1 MENTAHRAIAI
12 VGVGAVLPDAPN
24 VPAFWENVK
33 NSRYSVS
40 EVTPDRWD
48 PAFYYDPDPAAPD
61 KSYSKIGGW
70 VREHVWEPMK
80 WRMPIPP
87 RVVEGMDVAQ
97 KWGIA
102 CTREALE
109 DYGYPKRPFDP
120 DRTAVIL
127 GNAMAGERHYRTSFR
142 VFFPEC
148 AHELSESASFAAL
161 PVASR
166 DNITRELHDRMAH
179 LLPEIWEDSMPGELA
194 NCIAGRIANVF
205 NFHGPNYVVD
215 AACASAM
222 AAMSSAVEGLIA
234 NDFDVA
240 ITGGIDRN
248 MGAPTFV
255 KFCKIGALSATGT
268 RPYAQGADGFVMG
281 EGAAIFLLKRLAD
294 AERDGDNIYAVLRGI
309 GGASDGKGKGITA
322 PNPVGQ
328 KLSIERAWRN
338 AGLSPAT
345 ATLIEGHGTS
355 TPVGDLVEAQ
365 SLAGVL
371 SSYQLPRGSV
381 ALGSVKSN
389 IGHLKSAAGA
399 VGLLKTALALRDKVL
414 PPSLHCEH
422 PSPNI
427 DFDHSP
433 LSVNTELRPWTVP
446 ADSVRRAG
454 VSAFG
459 FGGTNFH
466 AVLEEYIPGKL
477 NGNGKRSVAVAAPPV
492 VVEKS
497 VSLA

>member
-1 MENTAHRAIAI
+1 
-12 VGVGAVLPDAPN
+12 
-24 VPAFWENVK
+24 
-33 NSRYSVS
+33 
-40 EVTPDRWD
+40 
-48 PAFYYDPDPAAPD
+48 
-61 KSYSKIGGW
+61 
-70 VREHVWEPMK
+70 MK
-80 WRMPIPP
+80 WRLPIPP
-87 RVVEGMDVAQ
+87 RVVDGMDVAQ

-166 DNITRELHDRMAH
+166 ENITRELHDRMAH
-179 LLPEIWEDSMPGELA
+179 LLPEITEDSMPGELA
-194 NCIAGRIANVF
+194 NCIAGRIANIF

-294 AERDGDNIYAVLRGI
+294 AERDGDKIYAVLRGM
-309 GGASDGKGKGITA
+309 GGSSDGKGKGITA
-322 PNPVGQ
+322 PNPIGQ
-328 KLSIERAWRN
+328 RLSIERGWEN

-345 ATLIEGHGTS
+345 ATLFEGHGTS
-355 TPVGDLVEAQ
+355 TRVGDVVEAQ
-365 SLAGVL
+365 SLVDVL
-371 SSYQLPRGSV
+371 S
-381 ALGSVKSN
+381 
-389 IGHLKSAAGA
+389 
-399 VGLLKTALALRDKVL
+399 T
-414 PPSLHCEH
+414 
-422 PSPNI
+422 
-427 DFDHSP
+427 
-433 LSVNTELRPWTVP
+433 LSSSHGVNSSWLSEIELRPPERRRRRSRNAESSIGASQQGAAAQPALRASQSGYRLCPLPAVRQYRTETVDG
-446 ADSVRRAG
+446 ARRHAAT
-454 VSAFG
+454 S
-459 FGGTNFH
+459 GGERFWIRRH
-466 AVLEEYIPGKL
+466 
-477 NGNGKRSVAVAAPPV
+477 
-492 VVEKS
+492 
-497 VSLA
+497 